1 MMMLKLLALSALAA
15 ADAVLAAADAVPT
28 PSQEFCADMYDTTLS
43 NGTIVPQLVYNYTMC
58 VSASKTSWT
67 RVDPKFGK
75 LVFNGTHLIT
85 VSKAP
90 RTGTTC
96 EVTPTRSAN
105 PLEEL
110 PFTLLDVPADA
121 TSAGAATVD
130 GTACT
135 EWRAAN
141 VSFFV
146 TATDELARRDA
157 AADGGA
163 TVVRNDFFARGA
175 YSRAVP
181 ADAFATPPECA

>member
-1 MMMLKLLALSALAA
+1 MFVFRCPRSSFEVHLAA
-15 ADAVLAAADAVPT
+15 PCETCWADRGRNFVFGGESNLCAWPSRAPT
-28 PSQEFCADMYDTTLS
+28 
-43 NGTIVPQLVYNYTMC
+43 I
-58 VSASKTSWT
+58 
-67 RVDPKFGK
+67 GK

-96 EVTPTRSAN
+96 EIQPTRSAN

-135 EWRAAN
+135 EWRADN